1 MGRKL
6 HFSFTKITVDELYL
20 WLKKKLS
27 KGYFPKFQD
36 FSDEEVLKLALV
48 CHPYIS
54 EKLDILCEVVSRDGL
69 KLTWNKNITGKLNS
83 QDTKIDVE
91 FSINGKPSFLWQL
104 MKGHFSMIDLTS
116 KEMSSWKNSVS
127 NLLLRNI

>member
-27 KGYFPKFQD
+27 KGFFPKFQD

-54 EKLDILCEVVSRDGL
+54 EKLDIAERLALIQLEN
-69 KLTWNKNITGKLNS
+69 KLSKKDERNS
-83 QDTKIDVE
+83 K
-91 FSINGKPSFLWQL
+91 
-104 MKGHFSMIDLTS
+104 
-116 KEMSSWKNSVS
+116 
-127 NLLLRNI
+127 